1 MAQVWLITGS
11 ARGLG
16 RAIAEGVLA
25 AGDKLIA
32 TARNPQQ
39 LSDLVERYGD
49 NVRAVALDVT
59 DERAAIAAVQLAVDV
74 FGRLDV
80 LVNNAGYGNLAA
92 IEDTTIQDF
101 RAQLETNLFGV
112 VNLTKAAIP
121 VMRRQGAGR
130 ILQFSSVGGRV
141 GPIGRGAYAAAKWG
155 VEGFSEVLAKEVGP
169 LGIKVTII
177 EPGGFRT
184 DFAGSSQT
192 ILADNPAYASTVGAV
207 ARFQREYDGAQ
218 PGDPKKAAAAV
229 LNIARLDEPPMR
241 LLLGR
246 DAVRAAAEAER
257 TRAEADRKWRSL
269 SESTDFIDDAGQTS
283 NRSSQSSST
292 GGRADLKSRTWLITG
307 ASSGLG
313 YALAEFVLQRGDR
326 VVLAARS
333 MNSMSGLAAR
343 YPDRAL
349 AVGLDVTQPQ
359 QRIAAVERAQA
370 HFGGIDVLVN
380 NAGIDFL
387 GAVEEQ
393 REEDYRAQFEVNF
406 FGAVAMLRLVLPG
419 MRRRQSGTIVN
430 ISSMDG
436 IASLPVNGYYASSK
450 FALEGITEALWQE
463 IEPIGLRAFLVEPGS
478 FRTGIEQRTRFSGE
492 PIEAYEATSGAF
504 RKMMTTVSPDM
515 FPGDP
520 VRAAAAIYE
529 VVASESPRHW
539 VVLGSDAQ
547 RRIGAKLDMLRA
559 EFEAGAD
566 TARSTDYPGSAKA
579 IL

>member
-59 DERAAIAAVQLAVDV
+59 DERAAIAAVQLAFAV

-155 VEGFSEVLAKEVGP
+155 VEGFSEVRAKEVGP

-192 ILADNPAYASTVGAV
+192 ILADNPAYASTVGGV
-207 ARFQREYDGAQ
+207 ARFQRGYEGAH
-218 PGDPKKAAAAV
+218 PGDPRKAPAV
-229 LNIARLDEPPMR
+229 LNIARVDEPPMR

-283 NRSSQSSST
+283 NPAAPSSST
-292 GGRADLKSRTWLITG
+292 GGRADLKFRTWLITG

-333 MNSMSGLAAR
+333 MNSMSGPAAR

-349 AVGLDVTQPQ
+349 AIGLDVTQPP
-359 QRIAAVERAQA
+359 QRMSAVERAQA
-370 HFGGIDVLVN
+370 HFRGGGGVVHHC
-380 NAGIDFL
+380 
-387 GAVEEQ
+387 
-393 REEDYRAQFEVNF
+393 
-406 FGAVAMLRLVLPG
+406 
-419 MRRRQSGTIVN
+419 
-430 ISSMDG
+430 
-436 IASLPVNGYYASSK
+436 
-450 FALEGITEALWQE
+450 
-463 IEPIGLRAFLVEPGS
+463 GS
-478 FRTGIEQRTRFSGE
+478 
-492 PIEAYEATSGAF
+492 
-504 RKMMTTVSPDM
+504 
-515 FPGDP
+515 
-520 VRAAAAIYE
+520 
-529 VVASESPRHW
+529 H
-539 VVLGSDAQ
+539 
-547 RRIGAKLDMLRA
+547 
-559 EFEAGAD
+559 
-566 TARSTDYPGSAKA
+566 
-579 IL
+579 